1 MPSTVVKKVTPAI
14 VEVVSVGPQGAKGP
28 QGDRGLKGDKGDKGD
43 TSVPVVE
50 EVTPDPVL
58 LFENALT

>member
-14 VEVVSVGPQGAKGP
+14 VEVVSVGPQGA
-28 QGDRGLKGDKGDKGD
+28 RGLKGDQGDKGD
-43 TSVPVVE
+43 TPVVE

>member
-14 VEVVSVGPQGAKGP
+14 VEVVSVGPQGA
-28 QGDRGLKGDKGDKGD
+28 RGLKGDKGDKGD
-43 TSVPVVE
+43 TPVPVVE